1 MIPTARQLLT
11 VAAKTVAPMFKKEGD
26 LGPLWH
32 IVRSDGEHMIVA
44 SPFGGTTHKDAVASA
59 MRQLLDEVGAVAYVF
74 VCESWLLLTDK
85 GADPNAFKREGG
97 IREHPK
103 RQECIWY
110 AAEDAQGSLSAYQI
124 IDRPEGQPARLL
136 PIRVLDGKSRSEG
149 RFIGMLPVKGRMH

>member
-11 VAAKTVAPMFKKEGD
+11 VAAKTVAPMFKKEGG

-44 SPFGGTTHKDAVASA
+44 SPLGDATDKDEVASA
-59 MRQLLDEVGAVAYVF
+59 MRQLLDDVSAVAYVF
-74 VCESWLLLTDK
+74 VCESWLMLGGEDELI
-85 GADPNAFKREGG
+85 AAKRDG

-136 PIRVLDGKSRSEG
+136 PIRVLEGKSRSEG
-149 RFIGMLPVKGRMH
+149 RFTGMLPVKGRMH